1 MIYQGEIEGVKISLR
16 AVAIEDCNDT
26 YLTWL
31 NNPNVN
37 GFLETRWSTQT
48 LDVIKSFVE
57 GIRQSNHSYLF
68 AITIREGANGGTRHI
83 GNIKIGPINPFYAY
97 ADISYF
103 IGEEDCWGKGIATEA
118 ISLVCKFGFE
128 ELGLHKIQAGV
139 FGKNIGSI
147 KALKRVGFKNEG
159 CLREQLFTFDNV
171 DDHLYFGILREELM
185 EPSYLGYRRE

>member
-26 YLTWL
+26 YLHWL

-37 GFLETRWSTQT
+37 KFLETRWGTQT
-48 LDVIKSFVE
+48 LDSIISFVE
-57 GIRQSNHSYLF
+57 GIRQSDHSYLF
-68 AITIREGANGGTRHI
+68 AITLREGVNEHARHI

-118 ISLVCKFGFE
+118 ISLICKFGFE
-128 ELGLHKIQAGV
+128 GLGLHKIQAGV

-159 CLREQLFTFDNV
+159 CLREQLYTFDNI

-185 EPSYLGYRRE
+185 QSWCLGDR